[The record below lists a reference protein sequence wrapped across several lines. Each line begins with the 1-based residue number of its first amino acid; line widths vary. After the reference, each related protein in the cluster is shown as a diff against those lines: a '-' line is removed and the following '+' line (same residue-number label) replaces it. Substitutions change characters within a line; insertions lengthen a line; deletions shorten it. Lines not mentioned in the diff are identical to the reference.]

1 MREAGP
7 RARSGGVPHDLQPYL
22 EPLEADTAG
31 TPQSV
36 NEDLLEMGNL
46 LMMQFYHLHT
56 AKKMS
61 ADQKRARVWQRVIPH
76 LAGRNR
82 YLMHLLLALGGIHM
96 ITERL
101 RHRTAEES
109 DLSETVDLRAVM
121 RHHQKGLEDFR
132 EDVAQISNSN
142 AEAVYAGS
150 LLLAGFIFA
159 SLQVPE
165 LNPNVTTANS
175 VSVPHGPTLNRQFP
189 QTSDR
194 LQLSWL
200 HLIRGVSSVI
210 QDQWS
215 TLKASCL
222 RPMALH
228 FHGDEYWKYLP
239 FASSL
244 SRLSHCSPRLLVF
257 VQGASQAIADLR
269 TSWAATWLVSNN
281 GSDLIDSP
289 TSLPS
294 STSDGAVDEQSR
306 TIDILEKFYSR
317 IIEAVQCS
325 INEHIF
331 PDESDIQANF
341 EEATVVSWPS
351 LISSD
356 FISLLETHD
365 QVDLIWGHSWAILAH
380 FYVINTLIDRW
391 YLKGSFEGEILKI
404 CDSVCSSFNAQLGQ
418 LTMWLVK
425 IVTS

>member
-1 MREAGP
+1 MRQAGP

-22 EPLEADTAG
+22 EPLEADTAE
-31 TPQSV
+31 TSQSV

-61 ADQKRARVWQRVIPH
+61 TDPKRGRVWQRVIPH

-101 RHRTAEES
+101 RHRTTEER
-109 DLSETVDLRAVM
+109 DFSETVDLRAVM

-175 VSVPHGPTLNRQFP
+175 VSVPHGPTLNRQSS
-189 QTSDR
+189 QTSDG

-210 QDQWS
+210 QDQWP

-222 RPMALH
+222 RPMVLH
-228 FHGDEYWKYLP
+228 FHGDEYWKDLP
-239 FASSL
+239 FASL

-269 TSWAATWLVSNN
+269 TSWAAAWLVSNN
-281 GSDLIDSP
+281 GSDLVDSP

-294 STSDGAVDEQSR
+294 LTSDGAVNEQSR
-306 TIDILEKFYSR
+306 TIDILEKYYSR

-325 INEHIF
+325 ISEHSL
-331 PDESDIQANF
+331 PDESGIQANL
-341 EEATVVSWPS
+341 EEATVVSWPA

-365 QVDLIWGHSWAILAH
+365 QMDLIWGHSWAILAH

-404 CDSVCSSFNAQLGQ
+404 CDSLGSSCNAQLRQ
-418 LTMWLVK
+418 LTMWLLK